1 MSGRKKTAPPFSLR
15 LTAEERAE
23 LERRAGSKPL
33 GQFIREQCLSK
44 AAQPR
49 SGKRRRAKVDQALF
63 AQALALLGG
72 SRLASNMNQIAKA
85 AHMGALPVTPE
96 LSADLDGACADIEAI
111 RRVLMQALGRDR
123 ASAK

>member
-1 MSGRKKTAPPFSLR
+1 MSGRKKTPPPFSLR

-33 GQFIREQCLSK
+33 GQFIREQCLGK

-49 SGKRRRAKVDQALF
+49 SGKSRRAKVDHALF
-63 AQALALLGG
+63 GQALALLGA
-72 SRLASNMNQIAKA
+72 SRLSSNMNQIAKA

-96 LSADLDGACADIEAI
+96 LSADLDSACAEITLM
-111 RRVLMQALGRDR
+111 RRVLVQALGRER